1 MELLEAIAH
10 LLGHEAADR
19 AHAPIGLEGA
29 AAHIQGDVG
38 GVDHAAQGQQVA
50 GHHLLDRIAHKHLVA
65 IEANLAPLPIGA
77 AREPGEEE
85 NALEVVGVI
94 GVEVHPEQGIPLV
107 GVEVAVEVDVVL
119 VG

>member
-19 AHAPIGLEGA
+19 AHTPIGLQGA
-29 AAHIQGDVG
+29 AAHVQGDVG

-50 GHHLLDRIAHKHLVA
+50 GHHLLDRITHKHLVA
-65 IEANLAPLPIGA
+65 VEANLAPLPIGA

-94 GVEVHPEQGIPLV
+94 GVEVHPEQGIPLE
-107 GVEVAVEVDVVL
+107 GVEIAVEVDVVL